1 MTRMGNNILAESET
15 NVRELPPWRA
25 NPYRLISLYEIANL
39 LTMEKFEA
47 VTFYNVGKLLESVA
61 SLHGTNW
68 LVGSG
73 FTIETIL
80 NDETTQEISADKV
93 PGMKALIAAIGEKCN
108 SIQLERSA
116 KYAAHIIERLGNTKR
131 PTYFEFGSAI
141 RELDKHI
148 RWDMEA
154 EMFMYVPKSSSG
166 FYGLDLPLGQE
177 VNNAFPAA
185 RFDLQQAGNCLA
197 FGAYT
202 ASGLHLM
209 RAAEVALWELGRDRQ
224 IPLAQSDKI
233 EFAEWGNIIGELEK
247 AVIAI
252 QQWPNSARK
261 EDAHRFYNRALVE
274 IRSFNDG
281 IRRHLAHVRTKQVPI
296 EEDEALANWGHI
308 SRFMKTLSS
317 KIGTGKYTPLEW
329 T

>member
-1 MTRMGNNILAESET
+1 
-15 NVRELPPWRA
+15 
-25 NPYRLISLYEIANL
+25 
-39 LTMEKFEA
+39 MEKFEA
-47 VTFYNVGKLLESVA
+47 VAFYYVGKLLESVA
-61 SLHGTNW
+61 SSHGTNW

-73 FTIETIL
+73 FTIETVL
-80 NDETTQEISADKV
+80 NEETTKEIAADKV
-93 PGMKALIAAIGEKCN
+93 LGMKTLIAAIREKCD

-116 KYAAHIIERLGNTKR
+116 KYAAHIIERLDNTKR

-154 EMFMYVPKSSSG
+154 EMFMYVPKTSSR

-177 VNNAFPAA
+177 VNDAFPTA
-185 RFDLQQAGNCLA
+185 RFDLRQAGNCLA

-233 EFAEWGNIIGELEK
+233 EFAEWGIIISELEK
-247 AVIAI
+247 AVMAI
-252 QQWPNSARK
+252 QQWPNSALK
-261 EDAHRFYNRALVE
+261 EDAHKFYNRALVE